1 VLRLGLIALLL
12 LTVFTV
18 LLGASRSSAH
28 ATVQHSCGLTDRE
41 FLQIAALQVETV
53 GMYGDDYLRGDA
65 KAKELIAVTREAAR
79 AVDETAPFD
88 TSLQTARRY
97 LPLMFL
103 QYADAVR
110 KRDAGK
116 DSSPDM
122 YLAYSIGAR
131 VKEVLHEAKP
141 ALTAAGCDVSDLL

>member
-1 VLRLGLIALLL
+1 VLRLGVIALLL

>member
-1 VLRLGLIALLL
+1 MLRLGLIALLL

>member
-1 VLRLGLIALLL
+1 VLRLGVIALLL

-79 AVDETAPFD
+79 AVRETAPFD

-116 DSSPDM
+116 DSSADM